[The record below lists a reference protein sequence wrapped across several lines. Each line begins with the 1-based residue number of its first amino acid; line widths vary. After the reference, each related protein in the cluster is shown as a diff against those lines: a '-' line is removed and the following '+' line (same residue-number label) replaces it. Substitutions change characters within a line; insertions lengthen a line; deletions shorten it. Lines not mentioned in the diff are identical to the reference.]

1 VTFTTGAN
9 QGRSQ
14 EIKRHTGGDPAGL
27 ELWQPMSHAIA
38 IGDEFTV
45 TAGCDKRFTTCQSK
59 FANAVNF
66 RGFPH
71 MPGNDFITAVA
82 RPGDPNNNGSAL

>member
-1 VTFTTGAN
+1 MPQPISAGDTFIVT
-9 QGRSQ
+9 
-14 EIKRHTGGDPAGL
+14 P
-27 ELWQPMSHAIA
+27 
-38 IGDEFTV
+38 
-45 TAGCDKRFTTCQSK
+45 GCDKRFTTCQAK

-82 RPGDPNNNGSAL
+82 RPGDPANDAGPLSA